1 MPFRNRKFPGFQ
13 AMRSLVTAFTLVIAG
28 AVAAQPAEVHVM
40 KVGTATLN
48 DLQHEWYKRFAAD
61 LALRTAGRIKVE
73 IYPAGQLGAIPRM
86 IEGVQFG
93 TIQAWNGPPQFLA
106 GIDSR
111 FSVLSAPGVF
121 KDAAHAN
128 RTLQDSEF
136 NQAFLG
142 LGSNRGI
149 RGIGLFVTGPAG
161 FAMRTRTERLADLE
175 GRKIRVLAADMDREQ
190 IRRLKASPVPM
201 ALGEVLPALQQGAL
215 DGVMSVLPV
224 LSALRYYDSAKY
236 FYATDQAM
244 VTIIT
249 GVSKTWLDKLPA
261 DLQAAVLESGR
272 KVSQE
277 IFQWS
282 IDDYA
287 KAKDDWIKAGGQF
300 VPISASERDALA
312 KLLAPIGAEVSAKTP
327 GDKAMFELMIR
338 AADRTKN

>member
-1 MPFRNRKFPGFQ
+1 MQLIYRFFRSFRPLRTFIT
-13 AMRSLVTAFTLVIAG
+13 ACSLAAVTVS
-28 AVAAQPAEVHVM
+28 AQPTDIHVM

-61 LALRTAGRIKVE
+61 VAQRTGGKVRVE

-111 FSVLSAPGVF
+111 FNVLSAPGVF
-121 KDAAHAN
+121 KDAAHGN
-128 RTLQDSEF
+128 RVLQDNEF
-136 NQAFLG
+136 NQAFLA
-142 LGSNRGI
+142 LGANKGV

-161 FAMRTRTERLADLE
+161 FAMRTPTQKLADLE
-175 GRKIRVLAADMDREQ
+175 RKKIRVLAADMDREQ
-190 IRRLKASPVPM
+190 LRKLKASPVPM

-224 LSALRYYDSAKY
+224 LSALRYYDAAKY
-236 FYATDQAM
+236 FYETEQAM

-249 GVSKTWLDKLPA
+249 VVSKSWMDKLPS
-261 DLQAAVLESGR
+261 DLQAAVLESGKKTSR
-272 KVSQE
+272 E

-282 IDDYA
+282 VDDYA
-287 KAKDDWIKAGGQF
+287 KSKQDWTKGGGQL
-300 VPISASERDALA
+300 VTISQTDRETLTKMMAS
-312 KLLAPIGAEVSAKTP
+312 IGAEVAAKTP
-327 GDKAMFELMIR
+327 ADKAIFDLMVK
-338 AADRTKN
+338 AAERTK